1 MIKKDNDMC
10 IICMREIL
18 YGNSAQYVHEHDQQ
32 FSKNKKVK
40 VLFDCIVINFVINSN
55 CAI

>member
-18 YGNSAQYVHEHDQQ
+18 YGNSAQYEHKHDQQ
-32 FSKNKKVK
+32 FSKTKKVK
-40 VLFDCIVINFVINSN
+40 VLFDVNVL
-55 CAI
+55 